1 MCAAVM
7 VREDEAL
14 APVIPVTPTSRAR
27 LSPVDRVRLA
37 AEIAV
42 TYWSARWWLLR
53 LSFPEAVAAAR
64 DVRPVAPPVI
74 SDPELHSG
82 ACLRL
87 GTAVQRTLR
96 ALPVDS
102 RCLVTALV
110 LTRML
115 ARRGIDSS
123 FVLGV
128 RAQPSFAAHAWV
140 ERGGVALLSTAPEFQ
155 RLAEI

>member
-1 MCAAVM
+1 MRV
-7 VREDEAL
+7 AL
-14 APVIPVTPTSRAR
+14 ALTSVMPSRGER
-27 LSPVDRVRLA
+27 LGSAQRFRVA
-37 AEIAV
+37 AEIVAC
-42 TYWSARWWLLR
+42 YASARWWMLR

-64 DVRPVAPPVI
+64 DIRPKARI
-74 SDPELHSG
+74 ELTDDELHLAG
-82 ACLRL
+82 IRL
-87 GTAVQRTLR
+87 GKAVQRTLR

-128 RAQPSFAAHAWV
+128 RSQPRFSAHAWV
-140 ERGGVALLSTAPEFQ
+140 ERNGVALLPTTPDFHRLSEF
-155 RLAEI
+155 